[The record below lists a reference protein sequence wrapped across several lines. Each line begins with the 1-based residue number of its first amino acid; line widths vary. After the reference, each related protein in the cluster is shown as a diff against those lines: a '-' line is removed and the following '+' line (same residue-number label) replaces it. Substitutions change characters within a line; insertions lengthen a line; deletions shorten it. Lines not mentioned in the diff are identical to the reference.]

1 MIPARP
7 TLAGVLFGVVFVKS
21 AGVACAN
28 FSGSF
33 DLNQRDLPCV
43 TIFCGVPGG

>member
-1 MIPARP
+1 MKPA
-7 TLAGVLFGVVFVKS
+7 GM
-21 AGVACAN
+21 ACAN

-43 TIFCGVPGG
+43 TFFAACLGDNFT

>member
-7 TLAGVLFGVVFVKS
+7 TLAGKS
-21 AGVACAN
+21 ASVACAN

-33 DLNQRDLPCV
+33 DLNQRDLP
-43 TIFCGVPGG
+43 

>member
-1 MIPARP
+1 MIPAADTR
-7 TLAGVLFGVVFVKS
+7 GGFLFGVVFMKS
-21 AGVACAN
+21 AGMACTN

-43 TIFCGVPGG
+43 TISCGVPGG